1 MTNSSTDPNKMYD
14 MLDEREE
21 WEELD
26 EPKLNPA
33 EIDLSTTYLG
43 LKLKSPLV
51 CSSSPLMEKIDHLQQ
66 MEAAGAGAVVLH
78 SLFEEQIT
86 LESHDLDHHLFHSAD
101 SFAEAVS
108 YFPEMSGFE
117 LGPERYLRHIEAAKK
132 AVAIPV
138 IASLNCVSAGSW
150 LDWAKRMED
159 AGADAL
165 ELNTYFLATDPAV
178 SGADVEAQYLELMS
192 DLKARLSIP
201 VAMKLSPFFSS
212 IAHMSRRLS
221 EAGAAGLVLFNRFY
235 QPDFDLQELSVKPSL
250 HLSDP
255 SELLLRLHW
264 VAILYGH
271 VTADLAVTGG
281 VHSAE
286 GVLKSM
292 MAGAKVAMMTSALL
306 RHGIGHLAEVE
317 AELRAWMAERG
328 YGSIELMQGS
338 MSHGSV
344 AEPAAFERAN
354 YLKVLRA
361 GALACISHRHSV

>member
-14 MLDEREE
+14 LLDEREE
-21 WEELD
+21 WEEELD
-26 EPKLNPA
+26 EPKLSPA
-33 EIDLSTTYLG
+33 DIDLSTAYLG
-43 LKLKSPLV
+43 LTLKSPLV
-51 CSSSPLMEKIDHLQQ
+51 CSSSPLMAKVDNLRQ

-117 LGPERYLRHIEAAKK
+117 LGPERYLKHIEAAKA
-132 AVAIPV
+132 AVNIPV

-150 LDWAKRMED
+150 LSWAKRMEA

-165 ELNTYFLATDPAV
+165 ELNTYYLATDTNI
-178 SGADVEAQYLELMS
+178 SGADVEKQYLELIA
-192 DLKARLSIP
+192 DLNARLSIP

-212 IAHMSRRLS
+212 IPNMAKQLS
-221 EAGAAGLVLFNRFY
+221 DAGAAGLVLFNRFY
-235 QPDFDLQELSVKPSL
+235 QPDFDLSELTVAPTL

-255 SELLLRLHW
+255 SELLMRLHW
-264 VAILYGH
+264 VAILHGR
-271 VTADLAVTGG
+271 VSADLAVTGG

-306 RHGIGHLAEVE
+306 RHGVGHLATVE

-328 YGSIELMQGS
+328 YDSVELMQGS
-338 MSHGSV
+338 MSHRKV

-354 YLKVLRA
+354 YMKVLRA
-361 GALACISHRHSV
+361 GALVEWG